1 MLNNLV
7 KTKGVRSFEKSG
19 DYGELRSGSQLGATL
34 PARGHSA
41 MSGNLLNHDEG
52 VGGRVPLA
60 SSGST
65 SGMSLNTL
73 HCSGQTHTQ
82 QRHLSSPKGETLG

>member
-52 VGGRVPLA
+52 VGGGYLWHPVGRRQ
-60 SSGST
+60 G
-65 SGMSLNTL
+65 
-73 HCSGQTHTQ
+73 C
-82 QRHLSSPKGETLG
+82 R